1 MFLGCGWH
9 GEAPSSALVGKR
21 KIPFF
26 TSGETPL
33 PLWRGLSL
41 KCLTSIAPPPLA
53 EGRDFGVLATRK
65 PDFEERQKFISMP
78 KIKVL
83 GAMVNYFFRVLD
95 FAMISHIDFS
105 LFEPF
110 LRMSRRTGR
119 RWGALRWTFLIAAAP
134 RFWRTFVRAG
144 LHRRIAAP
152 RVRGCARTRL
162 RTRPRINPC

>member
-1 MFLGCGWH
+1 MFLGCGWK

-41 KCLTSIAPPPLA
+41 KYLTSIAPPPLA

-78 KIKVL
+78 KIKAF
-83 GAMVNYFFRVLD
+83 GAFVNYFFRVWIL
-95 FAMISHIDFS
+95 MSSHMDFS

-110 LRMSRRTGR
+110 LKMSRRTGR
-119 RWGALRWTFLIAAAP
+119 RWGAFRRTFSVAAAS

-152 RVRGCARTRL
+152 RVRGCACTRV
-162 RTRPRINPC
+162 RPRPRINPC